1 MESIVTQQINQIRD
15 IEQRKALNSWAKQ
28 GFVGSVIAGTGFGK
42 SRVGV
47 LAVEYT
53 LKQCLKARPNRYRKK
68 HSYSG
73 KALIL
78 VPTVQ
83 LQEQF
88 KEEFYKWGLEGCL
101 DNVEVFCYQSA
112 YKLVGKHYDIVLC
125 DEVHL
130 GLSPEYRKFFKY
142 NTYDNLL
149 CMTATL
155 PEEEEYRDL
164 LGKIA
169 PTAYS
174 ITLDKC
180 VQLGI
185 VSPYNISC
193 VPVTLTPD
201 EKVAY
206 KKANNSFVQWK
217 YQLGQFNAFESA
229 QMIMA
234 NKNATAGDKQKAI
247 MFYKAI
253 RMRKQIVDFAENKV
267 NKFKEIYKN
276 NTSKR
281 ILVFSGAN
289 DFTDKLC
296 NSIKPN
302 AMSYHS
308 KKTKKQ
314 KELALE
320 SFKDGSINVLC
331 STKALNQ
338 GFDVP
343 DANMGIICGITSKS
357 LSMIQRVGRLIRF
370 KEGKVGEIIILYVAD
385 SQEEKWLKNAVKNLK
400 NITWK

>member
-1 MESIVTQQINQIRD
+1 MESIVTQQINKIRD
-15 IEQRKALNSWAKQ
+15 DEQRKALNAWARQ

-47 LAVEYT
+47 LAVEHA
-53 LKQCLKARPNRYRKK
+53 LINK
-68 HSYSG
+68 G
-73 KALIL
+73 DALIL

-88 KEEFYKWGLEGCL
+88 VEEFAKWGV
-101 DNVEVFCYQSA
+101 DNTNVEVICYQSA
-112 YKLVGKHYDIVLC
+112 YKLKGLHYSIVVC
-125 DEVHL
+125 DEIHL
-130 GLSPEYRKFFKY
+130 GLSSEYRKFFKY
-142 NTYDNLL
+142 NTYDKLL

-155 PEEEEYRDL
+155 PEELEYKDL
-164 LGKIA
+164 LEKLA
-169 PTAYS
+169 PTAYK

-185 VSPYNISC
+185 VSPYTITC
-193 VPVTLTPD
+193 VPVTLTAD

-217 YQLGQFNAFESA
+217 YMLGQFNAFESA
-229 QMIMA
+229 QEIMR
-234 NKNATAGDKQKAI
+234 NKNATAGDKQKAV
-247 MFYKAI
+247 MFYRAI
-253 RMRKQIVDFAENKV
+253 SMRKQIVDFAENKISTFA
-267 NKFKEIYKN
+267 NIYKAN
-276 NTSKR
+276 KDKR
-281 ILVFSGAN
+281 ILVFGGAN
-289 DFTDKLC
+289 DFTDRLC
-296 NSIKPN
+296 NSIAPN

-320 SFKDGSINVLC
+320 SFKDKTINVLC

-370 KEGKVGEIIILYVAD
+370 KEDKIGNIIILYVAD
-385 SQEEKWLKNAVKNLK
+385 SQEEKWLKSAVKNLK
-400 NITWK
+400 NINWK

>member
-15 IEQRKALNSWAKQ
+15 KEQRKALNSWANQ
-28 GFVGSVIAGTGFGK
+28 GFIGSVIAGTGFGK
-42 SRVGV
+42 SRCGV
-47 LAVEYT
+47 LAVEHA
-53 LKQCLKARPNRYRKK
+53 LK
-68 HSYSG
+68 SG
-73 KALIL
+73 GNALIL

-88 KEEFYKWGLEGCL
+88 IEEFDKWGV
-101 DNVEVFCYQSA
+101 DSTNVEAMCYQSA
-112 YKLVGKHYDIVLC
+112 YKLIGKHYDIVVC

-142 NTYDNLL
+142 NTYDKLL

-155 PEEEEYRDL
+155 PEELEYKDL
-164 LGKIA
+164 LEKIA
-169 PTAYS
+169 PTAYK

-185 VSPYNISC
+185 VSPYTITC
-193 VPVTLTPD
+193 VPVTLTAD
-201 EKVAY
+201 EKAAY

-217 YQLGQFNAFESA
+217 YMLGQFNAFESA
-229 QMIMA
+229 QEIMR
-234 NKNATAGDKQKAI
+234 NRNATAGDKQKAV
-247 MFYKAI
+247 MFYRAI
-253 RMRKQIVDFAENKV
+253 RMRKQIVDFAENKI
-267 NKFKEIYKN
+267 NKFKEMYEL
-276 NTSKR
+276 NTDKR

-289 DFTDKLC
+289 DFTDRLC
-296 NSIKPN
+296 NSITPN

-370 KEGKVGEIIILYVAD
+370 QEDKIGEIIILYVAD

-400 NITWK
+400 NIIWK

>member
-1 MESIVTQQINQIRD
+1 MESIVTQQINKIRD
-15 IEQRKALNSWAKQ
+15 DEQRKALNAWARQ

-47 LAVEYT
+47 LAVEHA
-53 LKQCLKARPNRYRKK
+53 LINK
-68 HSYSG
+68 G
-73 KALIL
+73 DALIL

-88 KEEFYKWGLEGCL
+88 VEEFAKWGV
-101 DNVEVFCYQSA
+101 DNTNVEVICYQSA
-112 YKLVGKHYDIVLC
+112 YKLKGLHYSIVVC
-125 DEVHL
+125 DEIHL

-142 NTYDNLL
+142 NTYDKLL

-155 PEEEEYRDL
+155 PEELEYKDL
-164 LGKIA
+164 LEKLA
-169 PTAYS
+169 PTAYK

-185 VSPYNISC
+185 VSPYTITC
-193 VPVTLTPD
+193 VPVTLTAD

-217 YQLGQFNAFESA
+217 YMLGQFNAFESA
-229 QMIMA
+229 QEIMR
-234 NKNATAGDKQKAI
+234 NKNATAGDKQKAV
-247 MFYKAI
+247 MFYRAI
-253 RMRKQIVDFAENKV
+253 RMRKQIVDFAENKI
-267 NKFKEIYKN
+267 NKFTEIYEENKD
-276 NTSKR
+276 KR
-281 ILVFSGAN
+281 ILVFGGAN

-296 NSIKPN
+296 NSIAPN

-320 SFKDGSINVLC
+320 SFKDKTINVLC

-370 KEGKVGEIIILYVAD
+370 KEDKIGNIIILYVAD
-385 SQEEKWLKNAVKNLK
+385 SQEEKWLKSAVKNLK
-400 NITWK
+400 NINWK